1 MKALQGRKRFLL
13 FIDELALPPVAKD
26 ELGAALET
34 EAKDEPDNSIHE
46 QDDPSEEAEVMQ

>member
-34 EAKDEPDNSIHE
+34 EARDEPKVE
-46 QDDPSEEAEVMQ
+46 QAAAEPPA